1 MDELK
6 LRAGEKIEAFQ
17 EAAIVAANSSKS
29 RFYNILEQT
38 GDAIGRLRQAF
49 QELWNNDLVTEGR
62 ARAAAWAREATR
74 RIQEGAPPL
83 SPMLLY
89 EELVTLLKDHVW
101 RRSMIIFLCGV
112 AFGGSAGLVIGFR
125 VGTRAPSGPHARALH
140 TQIDQ
145 TVILVEDAVSPGAGI
160 GEVLIRVQAFS
171 VSSADRGVLRGR
183 ASALRSLVTNSPVT
197 VGRGFAGVVL
207 DVGPGVSDL
216 EMGDEV
222 WGCVSE
228 WSGGAANELLAIRST
243 RVSKR
248 PRHLAADTAA
258 SLPWAGTLALAAIQK
273 KRYNLNNCKGKR
285 VCVIG
290 AGSGEGCALVQLLSY
305 WGGRITVAA
314 PKKVHHSLKNLGTV
328 CVIGAGSGEGCALVQ
343 LLSYWGGRITV
354 AAPKKVHHS
363 LKNLGAHE
371 FIDTEGNNELVAP
384 SWLILEQ
391 YASRAGPWDCALCC
405 SGAGSPPFPLP
416 GPNTLLKAT
425 APRKAMVELRPQTL
439 VTDRLPTPFWILF
452 TASFYT
458 IRICRW
464 LLGCGTHTDWLE
476 DRNHLHPGL
485 ETLRQLVESG
495 QLSPVLDKVFLPQ
508 DFESALAHACSDEA
522 IGTTVIRFP

>member
-1 MDELK
+1 MDEFK
-6 LRAGEKIEAFQ
+6 LRAGEKIEALHD
-17 EAAIVAANSSKS
+17 AAIVAANTSKN
-29 RFYNILEQT
+29 RFYNVFEQT
-38 GDAIGRLRQAF
+38 ADAIARLRETF
-49 QELWNNDLVTEGR
+49 QEMWHNELVTEGR
-62 ARAAAWAREATR
+62 ARAVAWAQETAR

-83 SPMLLY
+83 SPMVLY
-89 EELVTLLKDHVW
+89 QELVTLLKDHVW
-101 RRSMIIFLCGV
+101 RRSVIIFLCGV

-125 VGTRAPSGPHARALH
+125 AGSRAPGGPHARALH

-145 TVILVEDAVSPGAGI
+145 TVILVEDAVSPGAAA

-183 ASALRSLVTNSPVT
+183 ASALRSLVTSSPVT

-207 DVGPGVSDL
+207 DVGAGVSDL

-258 SLPWAGTLALAAIQK
+258 SLPWAGTLALTAIHK
-273 KRYNLNNCKGKR
+273 IRYNLNNCKGKR

-305 WGGRITVAA
+305 WGARLTVAA
-314 PKKVHHSLKNLGTV
+314 PRK
-328 CVIGAGSGEGCALVQ
+328 A
-343 LLSYWGGRITV
+343 
-354 AAPKKVHHS
+354 HHS

-371 FIDTEGNNELVAP
+371 FIDTDGSNELAAP
-384 SWLILEQ
+384 SWLQLEQ

-405 SGAGSPPFPLP
+405 AGAGAPPFPLP

-425 APRKAMVELRPQTL
+425 APRKAMVELRPKSL
-439 VTDRLPTPFWILF
+439 ITDRLPTPFWILF
-452 TASFYT
+452 AASFYT
-458 IRICRW
+458 IRMCRW
-464 LLGCGTHTDWLE
+464 LLGCGSHTDWLE
-476 DRNHLHPGL
+476 DRHHLRPGL
-485 ETLRQLVESG
+485 EALRQLVESG

-508 DFESALAHACSDEA
+508 DFESALAHACGDDT

>member
-314 PKKVHHSLKNLGTV
+314 PKKVHHSLKNLG
-328 CVIGAGSGEGCALVQ
+328 
-343 LLSYWGGRITV
+343 
-354 AAPKKVHHS
+354 
-363 LKNLGAHE
+363 AHE